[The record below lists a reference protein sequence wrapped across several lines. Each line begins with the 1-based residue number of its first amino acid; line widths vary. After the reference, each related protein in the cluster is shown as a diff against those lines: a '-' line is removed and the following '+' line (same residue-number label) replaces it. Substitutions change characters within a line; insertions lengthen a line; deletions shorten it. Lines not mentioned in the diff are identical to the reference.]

1 MAARPE
7 APARGPRAARPESK
21 DEGRAA
27 TRAPRLSIR
36 GLTVHRAGREVLRDV
51 SLSVNPG
58 EIVGVL
64 GPNGAGKSTLFAIL
78 AGLLPAGAGAVELD
92 GRPLAR
98 GARALRAASGFV
110 FQASGLDGKLS
121 AAENL
126 RLAAALRRVPRRA
139 ARARIEELLAG
150 AGLAGR
156 AREPVERLSGGMRR
170 RVELCAAL
178 VHAPALLVMDEP
190 TTGLDAAAFRA
201 FWAEVEARRRIAGL
215 TVVVATHRPEEAER
229 CDRLVVLAGGQVVAD
244 EPPAALRARVP
255 GEVVVIEADAPE
267 EIAGALSRRL
277 GLAARVRA
285 DGVHVEREAA
295 HALVPRVVEAFPP
308 GRLRAVSIRRPT
320 LADAYLAVTG
330 ASLEAEPAAPGPPPE
345 RARARART
353 PRLRRPR
360 DAQPAARRSLPL
372 ALSLDLATIGVL
384 WRRDLV
390 RFFRQPSRLVGAL
403 GQPILFWLVIGA
415 GMSGTF
421 RYGAGGAGATGYLA
435 YFFPGVVLMVV
446 LFAAIFTTLSV
457 IEDRQRGFLQTVL
470 AGPGSRLALVLGKCA
485 GSASVAL
492 TQAALFLLL
501 APAAGFPFGAIR
513 WTLLAGALALAALA
527 LAAIGFAVAWVV
539 DSPQGYHAIQM
550 TLLVPLWVVSGA
562 MFPVPA
568 DRPAFAALMQA
579 NPISYAVSAARH
591 ALAGAEG
598 QGGLRLAPPGTLPG
612 GAARDLAV
620 CAAFA
625 AGALA
630 LAALASR
637 RAPRT

>member
-1 MAARPE
+1 VIPPVP
-7 APARGPRAARPESK
+7 APAPGPPTPVTQ
-21 DEGRAA
+21 GPVP
-27 TRAPRLSIR
+27 PRLSLQ

-98 GARALRAASGFV
+98 GARALRAAAGFV
-110 FQASGLDGKLS
+110 FQSSGLDGKLS
-121 AAENL
+121 AEENL
-126 RLAAALRRVPRRA
+126 RLAAALRRVPRGE
-139 ARARIEELLAG
+139 ARARAEELLAG

-190 TTGLDAAAFRA
+190 TTGLDAASFRA
-201 FWAEVEARRRIAGL
+201 FWAEVEARRRTAGL

-229 CDRLVVLAGGQVVAD
+229 CDRLVVLAGGRVVAD
-244 EPPAALRARVP
+244 APPAALRARVP

-267 EIAGALSRRL
+267 EIAAELSRRL
-277 GLAARVRA
+277 GLAARVRP

-308 GRLRAVSIRRPT
+308 GRLRTVSIRRPT

-330 ASLEAEPAAPGPPPE
+330 ASLEAEPAGPAPSRE
-345 RARARART
+345 RARARARA
-353 PRLRRPR
+353 PR
-360 DAQPAARRSLPL
+360 AARRPSAPPAPLRSL
-372 ALSLDLATIGVL
+372 ALDLAAIGVL

-403 GQPILFWLVIGA
+403 GQPVLFWLVLGA

-421 RYGAGGAGATGYLA
+421 RYGGDGAGATGYLA

-501 APAAGFPFGAIR
+501 APAAGFPFRAMDGP
-513 WTLLAGALALAALA
+513 LLAGALALSAVALA
-527 LAAIGFAVAWVV
+527 GIGFAVAWVV

-568 DRPAFAALMQA
+568 DRPALAALMHA

-591 ALAGAEG
+591 ALAGPDG
-598 QGGLRLAPPGTLPG
+598 PGGLRFAPPGALPG
-612 GAARDLAV
+612 GAGRDLAV

-625 AGALA
+625 AVAVA

>member
-7 APARGPRAARPESK
+7 PPERRPREAGPEAK
-21 DEGRAA
+21 DEGRADPD
-27 TRAPRLSIR
+27 TPRLSVQ
-36 GLTVHRAGREVLRDV
+36 GLTVDRAGREVLRDV
-51 SLSVNPG
+51 SLTVGPG

-64 GPNGAGKSTLFAIL
+64 GPNGAGKSTLFATL
-78 AGLLPAGAGAVELD
+78 AGLLPAGAGAVRLD

-98 GARALRAASGFV
+98 GARALRAAAGFV
-110 FQASGLDGKLS
+110 FQTSGLDGKLS
-121 AAENL
+121 AEENL
-126 RLAAALRRVPRRA
+126 RLAAALRRVPRRR
-139 ARARIEELLAG
+139 ARARAEELLSG

-178 VHAPALLVMDEP
+178 VHAPAVLIMDEP

-201 FWAEVEARRRIAGL
+201 FWVEVEARRRATGL
-215 TVVVATHRPEEAER
+215 TVIVATHRPEEAER
-229 CDRLVVLAGGQVVAD
+229 CDRLVVLAGGRVVAD

-267 EIAGALSRRL
+267 EIAAELSRRL
-277 GLAARVRA
+277 GLAARVRP

-330 ASLEAEPAAPGPPPE
+330 ASLDGASAEERSRTSVESVSAKGSSGPLAPSLSKGE
-345 RARARART
+345 
-353 PRLRRPR
+353 RPR
-360 DAQPAARRSLPL
+360 PRRSF
-372 ALSLDLATIGVL
+372 ALDLAAIGVL

-403 GQPILFWLVIGA
+403 GQPVLFWLVIGA

-421 RYGAGGAGATGYLA
+421 RYGGDGAAATGYLA

-501 APAAGFPFGAIR
+501 APAAGFPPGAID
-513 WTLLAGALALAALA
+513 WTLLAGALGLAALA
-527 LAAIGFAVAWVV
+527 LAGLGFAVAWVV

-568 DRPAFAALMQA
+568 DRPALAAVMHA
-579 NPISYAVSAARH
+579 NPISYAVSAVRH
-591 ALAGAEG
+591 ALAGPG
-598 QGGLRLAPPGTLPG
+598 APGALSG
-612 GAARDLAV
+612 GAGRDLAV
-620 CAAFA
+620 CAVFA